1 MPAEGQSVCLAEAFV
16 VVYVAVARVA
26 ATVEADLGAMFVV
39 WELETGW
46 TRVVVDFV
54 AVAAVAVVAVVAT
67 VAVVSVAVVSVA
79 SWRRSVAVAE
89 QVAGPALYLVAAVS
103 ATVVAER
110 PTAVVQV

>member
-54 AVAAVAVVAVVAT
+54 AAAAVVAT
-67 VAVVSVAVVSVA
+67 VAVVSVVVVSVA